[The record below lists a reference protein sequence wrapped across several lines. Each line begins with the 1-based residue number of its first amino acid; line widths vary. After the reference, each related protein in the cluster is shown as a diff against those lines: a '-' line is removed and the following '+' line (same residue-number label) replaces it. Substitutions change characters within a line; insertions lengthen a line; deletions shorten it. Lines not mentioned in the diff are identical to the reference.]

1 MSNPRN
7 QDPGWEH
14 GTPVLDKGTTH
25 VRCKYCEKV
34 TKGGIYRHKL
44 HLVGGNKN
52 VQACTKCPQVVRDA
66 MREFML
72 NKKQRKKEVS
82 STATMSVPSNFDD
95 EGDDGMDFPEV
106 AGNPVMGSSLG
117 SSTKSIKGPMDLYF
131 NKKEH
136 QSLKRAK
143 GSEQVTLEACKEL
156 RERAM
161 VQFSRWMYEAGL
173 PFNCVQYTKS
183 LQGFIECV
191 AQHGPGM
198 KPPSYHEVRVTY
210 LKKEVEHVKELFK
223 PHQETC
229 DVYGCSLMM
238 DKWTDRRGHA
248 FINILVNCS
257 LGSYF
262 LQSVDVSKDT
272 VDAKKMLELFET
284 FVNQVGKDKVV
295 QVISD
300 NSSENVRAGK
310 DLMKLYPTLYWTPCA
325 AHCINLMFKD
335 IFEIRH
341 FSMAYKRALKL
352 SVYIHSKTELLN
364 WLRKYTGK
372 RDLVKF
378 AKTRF
383 ATAFLTFKR
392 LHKQK
397 NNLRKL
403 FNSEEFLTS
412 SYFKEVAG
420 KECSRIVQM
429 PSFWNTILEALKIG
443 GPLISTLRLVDGDV
457 KPSMG
462 YIYPAMEI
470 TKKAIQKSFDNN
482 TSKYKK
488 VFEIIDKRWTSQL
501 RQPLHAAAYY
511 LNPDYFRYRGEPHV
525 SPTINSPEVVA
536 GFYSCLERLVPD
548 QDLQDKITKEVSMWE
563 VGDGL
568 FGLTVAKKHRG
579 SRTPVNWW
587 TSFGGSTPHLKEFA
601 IKLLSLTT
609 SASGCERNWSV
620 FEHLHSKKRSRL
632 EHMGL
637 NDLVFIKYNRALR
650 RRWEMQDTID
660 PISLDQ
666 IDFANEWLTG
676 IPEDANELVFGDGD
690 DLTCGDIVKFSGA
703 NETPYSLR
711 HGSKGKEKVGC
722 SNSRSKG
729 KGKEKVSQDRLVNED
744 EDDEDEEEACE
755 DDGVMQFDNTD
766 LFDEEEEFDME

>member
-1 MSNPRN
+1 MSNPRH

-25 VRCKYCEKV
+25 VCCKYCQKI

-44 HLVGGNKN
+44 HLVGGSRH
-52 VQACTKCPQVVRDA
+52 ATTCTKCPQVVRDA
-66 MREFML
+66 MREFMQT
-72 NKKQRKKEVS
+72 KKQRKDEVS
-82 STATMSVPSNFDD
+82 STGASPNFNENYDD
-95 EGDDGMDFPEV
+95 EDMDFPEEN
-106 AGNPVMGSSLG
+106 ANQAMGGSMGSSN
-117 SSTKSIKGPMDLYF
+117 KSIKGPMDLYF
-131 NKKEH
+131 NSKEH
-136 QSLKRAK
+136 QKLKRSK
-143 GSEQVTLEACKEL
+143 GDETVTLEACKKEL

-161 VQFSRWMYEAGL
+161 VQFSRWMYEDGL

-198 KPPSYHEVRVTY
+198 KPPSYHEVRVPY

-223 PHQETC
+223 AHEETC
-229 DVYGCSLMM
+229 NAYGCSLMM
-238 DKWTDRRGHA
+238 DKWTDRRGHS

-262 LQSVDVSKDT
+262 LESVDVSKDM
-272 VDAKKMLELFET
+272 VDANKMLELFET

-300 NSSENVRAGK
+300 NASENVRAGK
-310 DLMKLYPTLYWTPCA
+310 DLMEVYPNLYWTPCA

-352 SVYIHSKTELLN
+352 SVYIHSKTKLLN

-392 LHKQK
+392 LHEQK

-412 SYFKEVAG
+412 SHFKEEAG
-420 KECSRIVQM
+420 KVCSRIVQM
-429 PSFWNTILEALKIG
+429 PNFWNTILEALKIG
-443 GPLISTLRLVDGDV
+443 GPLISTLRLVDEDV

-470 TKKAIQKSFDNN
+470 TKQAIEKAFNN
-482 TSKYKK
+482 NSSKYKK
-488 VFEIIDKRWTSQL
+488 VFEIIDRRWSSQL

-511 LNPDYFRYRGEPHV
+511 LNPDYFRYRSEPPV
-525 SPTINSPEVVA
+525 SPSVNSAEVVA
-536 GFYSCLERLVPD
+536 GFYECLERLVPD
-548 QDLQDKITKEVSMWE
+548 QDLHEKITEEVTAWE
-563 VGDGL
+563 VGTGL
-568 FGLTVAKKHRG
+568 FGMAVAKKQRG
-579 SRTPVNWW
+579 SKAPGV
-587 TSFGGSTPHLKEFA
+587 
-601 IKLLSLTT
+601 
-609 SASGCERNWSV
+609 
-620 FEHLHSKKRSRL
+620 
-632 EHMGL
+632 
-637 NDLVFIKYNRALR
+637 
-650 RRWEMQDTID
+650 
-660 PISLDQ
+660 
-666 IDFANEWLTG
+666 
-676 IPEDANELVFGDGD
+676 PEDANDELVFEDGDG
-690 DLTCGDIVKFSGA
+690 LTWGEIAKFSSA

-711 HGSKGKEKVGC
+711 HASKGKEKVG
-722 SNSRSKG
+722 SSSRSKG
-729 KGKEKVSQDRLVNED
+729 KEKPGAFALKQSPGSSLSC
-744 EDDEDEEEACE
+744 A
-755 DDGVMQFDNTD
+755 FS
-766 LFDEEEEFDME
+766 L

>member
-1 MSNPRN
+1 
-7 QDPGWEH
+7 
-14 GTPVLDKGTTH
+14 
-25 VRCKYCEKV
+25 
-34 TKGGIYRHKL
+34 
-44 HLVGGNKN
+44 
-52 VQACTKCPQVVRDA
+52 
-66 MREFML
+66 MREFMQT
-72 NKKQRKKEVS
+72 KKQRKDEVS
-82 STATMSVPSNFDD
+82 STGASPNFNENYDD
-95 EGDDGMDFPEV
+95 EDMDFPEEN
-106 AGNPVMGSSLG
+106 ANQTMGGSMGSSN
-117 SSTKSIKGPMDLYF
+117 KSIKGPMDLYF
-131 NKKEH
+131 NSKEH
-136 QSLKRAK
+136 QKLKRSK
-143 GSEQVTLEACKEL
+143 GGETVTLEACKKEL

-191 AQHGPGM
+191 AQHGLGM
-198 KPPSYHEVRVTY
+198 KPPSYHEVRVPY

-223 PHQETC
+223 AHEETC
-229 DVYGCSLMM
+229 NAYGCSLMM
-238 DKWTDRRGHA
+238 DKWTDRRGRS

-262 LQSVDVSKDT
+262 LESVDVSKDM
-272 VDAKKMLELFET
+272 VDANKMLELFET

-300 NSSENVRAGK
+300 NASENVRAGK
-310 DLMKLYPTLYWTPCA
+310 DLMEVYPNLYWTPCA

-352 SVYIHSKTELLN
+352 SVYIHSKTKLLN

-392 LHKQK
+392 LHEQK
-397 NNLRKL
+397 RQEKKRQ
-403 FNSEEFLTS
+403 E
-412 SYFKEVAG
+412 K
-420 KECSRIVQM
+420 K
-429 PSFWNTILEALKIG
+429 ALKIG

-470 TKKAIQKSFDNN
+470 TKQAIEKAFNN
-482 TSKYKK
+482 NSNKYKK
-488 VFEIIDKRWTSQL
+488 VFEIIDRRWSSQL

-511 LNPDYFRYRGEPHV
+511 LNPDYFRYRSEPPI
-525 SPTINSPEVVA
+525 SPSVNSAEVIA
-536 GFYSCLERLVPD
+536 GFYECLERLVPD
-548 QDLQDKITKEVSMWE
+548 QDLHEKITEEVTAWE
-563 VGDGL
+563 VGTGL
-568 FGLTVAKKHRG
+568 FGMAVAKKQRG
-579 SRTPVNWW
+579 SKAPVDWW

-601 IKLLSLTT
+601 IKILSLTT

-620 FEHLHSKKRSRL
+620 FEHLHSKRRSRL
-632 EHMGL
+632 EHMRL

-650 RRWEMQDTID
+650 RRWEMRDTID

-666 IDFANEWLTG
+666 IDFANEWLTSVS
-676 IPEDANELVFGDGD
+676 EDANDEFVFEDGDG
-690 DLTCGDIVKFSGA
+690 LTWGEIAKFSGA

-711 HGSKGKEKVGC
+711 HASKGKEKVG
-722 SNSRSKG
+722 SSSRS
-729 KGKEKVSQDRLVNED
+729 KGKEKVSEYRLVD
-744 EDDEDEEEACE
+744 EDDEEDEEGFE
-755 DDGVMQFDNTD
+755 DDGIIKFDNLD
-766 LFDEEEEFDME
+766 LCDEEDDFDMED

>member
-1 MSNPRN
+1 M
-7 QDPGWEH
+7 G
-14 GTPVLDKGTTH
+14 
-25 VRCKYCEKV
+25 
-34 TKGGIYRHKL
+34 
-44 HLVGGNKN
+44 
-52 VQACTKCPQVVRDA
+52 
-66 MREFML
+66 
-72 NKKQRKKEVS
+72 
-82 STATMSVPSNFDD
+82 VPSNFDD
-95 EGDDGMDFPEV
+95 EDDDGMDFPEV
-106 AGNPVMGSSLG
+106 AENPMMESSLE

-143 GSEQVTLEACKEL
+143 GGEQVTLEACKKEL

-183 LQGFIECV
+183 FQGFIECV

-198 KPPSYHEVRVTY
+198 KPPSYHEVRVPY

-223 PHQETC
+223 PHQEIC

-238 DKWTDRRGHA
+238 DKWTDRRGRA

-262 LQSVDVSKDT
+262 LQSVDVSTDT
-272 VDAKKMLELFET
+272 VDATKMLELFET

-300 NSSENVRAGK
+300 NASENVRAGK
-310 DLMKLYPTLYWTPCA
+310 DLMELYPTLYWTPCA

-352 SVYIHSKTELLN
+352 SVYIHSKTKLLN

-392 LHKQK
+392 LHEQK

-412 SYFKEVAG
+412 SYFKEEAG

-443 GPLISTLRLVDGDV
+443 GPLINTLRLVDGDV

-470 TKKAIQKSFDNN
+470 TKKAIEKAFDNN

-511 LNPDYFRYRGEPHV
+511 LNPDYFRYRGEQKV
-525 SPTINSPEVVA
+525 SPSINSPEVVA
-536 GFYSCLERLVPD
+536 GFYSCFERLVPD
-548 QDLQDKITKEVSMWE
+548 LDLQEKITEEVSMWE
-563 VGDGL
+563 VGEGL
-568 FGLTVAKKHRG
+568 FGLPVAKKQRG

-587 TSFGGSTPHLKEFA
+587 TSFGGSTPNLKEYA

-609 SASGCERNWSV
+609 SAFGCERNWSV
-620 FEHLHSKKRSRL
+620 FESLHWKRRSRL
-632 EHMGL
+632 EHNRL

-650 RRWEMQDTID
+650 RRWEMRDTID
-660 PISLDQ
+660 PICLDQ

-676 IPEDANELVFGDGD
+676 IPEDANEELVFGDGD
-690 DLTCGDIVKFSGA
+690 SLTWGEIAKFSGA

-711 HGSKGKEKVGC
+711 RASKGKEKVG
-722 SNSRSKG
+722 SSTSRSKE
-729 KGKEKVSQDRLVNED
+729 KEKVNED
-744 EDDEDEEEACE
+744 EDEEDEEEACE
-755 DDGVMQFDNTD
+755 EDGVMEFDNLD
-766 LFDEEEEFDME
+766 LCEEEYEFDMDD